1 MAIKRNITDISTLK
15 RGANTLSAVYRGTSL
30 IWPSNP
36 PAPVVWMIDTWT
48 NGVTGFTSPQPTTID
63 TWVNGVTGFEQQKFI

>member
-36 PAPVVWMIDTWT
+36 PVEPGFFINTWLLDT
-48 NGVTGFTSPQPTTID
+48 GYYPLEPTGIQDEKLAMLFRL
-63 TWVNGVTGFEQQKFI
+63 